1 MAWFDRCVF
10 GKGTARARAFEM
22 HGGSCCRQS
31 LRHATET
38 ATGPVLSWLS
48 NGERGKNTDFV
59 FSRDRDGACIA
70 IRDSSGI
77 GQGRLIDTRLWISH
91 WNRSWDWCR
100 QTAVVVLLRSVYWKE
115 NPTKLR
121 PPRSCDENSV
131 YIICSGA
138 FHNVTYVKHLL
149 GLLAC
154 KQVTPHHHAHL
165 SDKLKCVISLCLLR
179 FCGVARKINFQSAV
193 CCSCLWLLLS
203 ASPPLSPK
211 NLCAWLNI
219 WEHWSIFPPTIFLFL
234 IILL

>member
-1 MAWFDRCVF
+1 MAWFDRWVF

-31 LRHATET
+31 LQHTTET

-59 FSRDRDGACIA
+59 FSRDRDGVCIA
-70 IRDSSGI
+70 IRASSGI

-121 PPRSCDENSV
+121 PPRSCDNVSSLG
-131 YIICSGA
+131 YTLHWAFSLYNFIGA
-138 FHNVTYVKHLL
+138 SHNVTYVKHLL
-149 GLLAC
+149 GLLAY
-154 KQVTPHHHAHL
+154 
-165 SDKLKCVISLCLLR
+165 
-179 FCGVARKINFQSAV
+179 
-193 CCSCLWLLLS
+193 
-203 ASPPLSPK
+203 
-211 NLCAWLNI
+211 
-219 WEHWSIFPPTIFLFL
+219 
-234 IILL
+234 